1 MMTVLYQT
9 AFCILS
15 KTYAFTEGCVIQCI
29 EEMYQAQ
36 IWSVKFNLREKVMA
50 LYTANQWKQISE

>member
-50 LYTANQWKQISE
+50 LYTDNQ